1 MDLRLDGKTA
11 YITGGATGIGASIA
25 DRLSAE
31 GVRIAVADR
40 DGATLKEASRRW
52 GASGD
57 PVLIE
62 ADLSTAAGVARACE
76 SVLDGFE
83 GRAPDIL
90 VNNVASCISREFEDI
105 DDAAW
110 DLTFQLNFMS
120 YVRTCRTLAPA
131 MASAEND
138 ASIVNVASDLA
149 KQPDTV
155 PIDYGSM
162 KSAVLH
168 LSKAL
173 SRKFA
178 PAVRVNSVLPGPV
191 WTGLWSRPGGI
202 ADKLAELYRTDR
214 DAAVERYLK
223 DRQLTLGLA
232 EPDDVATMV
241 AYLASPLARRISGS
255 SFDVG
260 GTVHG
265 LF

>member
-1 MDLRLDGKTA
+1 MDLQLDGKTA
-11 YITGGATGIGASIA
+11 YVTGGATGIGASIA

-40 DGATLKEASRRW
+40 DGATLKEAAHRW
-52 GASGD
+52 GSSGA
-57 PVLIE
+57 PVLVE
-62 ADLSTAAGVARACE
+62 ADLSTAGGVAHACE
-76 SVLDGFE
+76 AVLDGFG

-105 DDAAW
+105 DDEAW
-110 DLTFQLNFMS
+110 DLTFQLNIMS

-131 MASAEND
+131 MVAAVGD

-162 KSAVLH
+162 KSAILH

-173 SRKFA
+173 SLKYA

-202 ADKLAELYRTDR
+202 ADKLAELYGTDR
-214 DAAVERYLK
+214 DAAVEHYLK

-232 EPDDVATMV
+232 EPDDVASMV

-255 SFDVG
+255 AFDVG

-265 LF
+265 IY

>member
-1 MDLRLDGKTA
+1 MDLQLDGKTA

-25 DRLSAE
+25 DRLCAE
-31 GVRIAVADR
+31 GVRLAVADY

-52 GASGD
+52 ASSGD
-57 PVLIE
+57 PVLVE
-62 ADLSTAAGVARACE
+62 VDLSTAAGVARACE
-76 SVLDGFE
+76 AVLDGFG
-83 GRAPDIL
+83 GRAPDIV
-90 VNNVASCISREFEDI
+90 VNNAASCISREVEDI

-120 YVRTCRTLAPA
+120 YVRTCRALAPT
-131 MASAEND
+131 MAAAPGD
-138 ASIVNVASDLA
+138 ASIVNLASDLA

-155 PIDYGSM
+155 PVDYGSM

-168 LSKAL
+168 LSKVL
-173 SRKFA
+173 SLKYA

-202 ADKLAELYRTDR
+202 ADKLAELYGIDR
-214 DAAVERYLK
+214 DAAVDRYLK
-223 DRQLTLGLA
+223 DRHLNLGLA

-255 SFDVG
+255 AFDVG

-265 LF
+265 LY

>member
-1 MDLRLDGKTA
+1 MDLHLDGKTA
-11 YITGGATGIGASIA
+11 YVTGGAAGIGAAIA

-31 GVRIAVADR
+31 GVRLAVADH
-40 DGATLKEASRRW
+40 DGAALKEAGRRW
-52 GASGD
+52 GAPGD
-57 PVLIE
+57 PVLVE
-62 ADLSTAAGVARACE
+62 ADLSTATGVAYACQT
-76 SVLDGFE
+76 VLDGFD
-83 GRAPDIL
+83 GRAPDIV
-90 VNNVASCISREFEDI
+90 VNNVALCVSREFDDI

-131 MASAEND
+131 MAAAPDD
-138 ASIVNVASDLA
+138 ASIVNIASDLA

-173 SRKFA
+173 SRKYA
-178 PAVRVNSVLPGPV
+178 PTLRVDSVLPGPV

-202 ADKLAELYRTDR
+202 ADKLAELYGTDR
-214 DAAVERYLK
+214 DAAVDRYLK
-223 DRQLTLGLA
+223 DRQLDLGLA

-241 AYLASPLARRISGS
+241 AYLASPLSRRISGS
-255 SFDVG
+255 AFDIG
-260 GTVHG
+260 GTIHG
-265 LF
+265 LY